1 MSATMSAVAEAAPID
16 IDSAVATMSAVTAT
30 SKMATMTATMTA
42 AVTTVT
48 AAVTTVTAAV
58 TTVTHKRHHSGSGI
72 AFQDGQRSCLCR
84 RRYQTCGE

>member
-1 MSATMSAVAEAAPID
+1 MSV
-16 IDSAVATMSAVTAT
+16 VTAT
-30 SKMATMTATMTA
+30 SKMATMTA

>member
-16 IDSAVATMSAVTAT
+16 IDSAVATMSVVTAT

>member
-1 MSATMSAVAEAAPID
+1 
-16 IDSAVATMSAVTAT
+16 
-30 SKMATMTATMTA
+30 MATMTATMTA
-42 AVTTVT
+42 AVTTVTAAVT

>member
-30 SKMATMTATMTA
+30 SKTATMTA